1 MNLAQEI
8 RQVANQLQIGR
19 PDLANRLLHIAS
31 RVARLELRLDEI
43 TADAAIAE
51 RIRYEGTAGPGR
63 PHREAMVLPFPHRP
77 A

>member
-1 MNLAQEI
+1 MNVAQEL
-8 RQVANQLQIGR
+8 RAVANALETTR
-19 PDLANRLLHIAS
+19 PDLAARLLHIAS

-77 A
+77 